1 MRTSREGF
9 GGLAATLLAAAGTS
23 AQDRIAF
30 FLEGGY
36 DLTSLKDGVKEV
48 LLRMAGEIRTPVSPA
63 SLTEASKLEI
73 EPMVQVVRKYWKL

>member
-1 MRTSREGF
+1 MGGMKTSREGF

-36 DLTSLKDGVKEV
+36 DL
-48 LLRMAGEIRTPVSPA
+48 A

-73 EPMVQVVRKYWKL
+73 EPMVRVVRKYWKL